1 VAHEAIIIAGPNGAG
16 KSTLAYV
23 IQEETN
29 YPYLSA
35 DLIAAEMSP
44 EDPAAS
50 RVAAGRR
57 FAIEIA
63 AFAERNES
71 FIAETTLSGKVFITV
86 MEGLRERGFLVRIAF
101 VFVDSPELCVK
112 RVNQRVLRGGH
123 HVPEDDIHRR
133 FYRSKR
139 NFWRLYR
146 PLSTSWYL
154 YYNAGDSFQEVA
166 LGDSG
171 SETVLDESL
180 FALFKQDVD

>member
-71 FIAETTLSGKVFITV
+71 FIAETTFRAKSLSPSWRVSVSVGSS
-86 MEGLRERGFLVRIAF
+86 L
-101 VFVDSPELCVK
+101 EL
-112 RVNQRVLRGGH
+112 LL
-123 HVPEDDIHRR
+123 
-133 FYRSKR
+133 S
-139 NFWRLYR
+139 
-146 PLSTSWYL
+146 LSTRPNY
-154 YYNAGDSFQEVA
+154 V
-166 LGDSG
+166 
-171 SETVLDESL
+171 
-180 FALFKQDVD
+180 